1 MGQRGDGLS
10 LGSQPNG
17 QGRDSLGIAD
27 RSTSRGFFL
36 QLELPGSM
44 VASEQ
49 LDSYVETQGSESEH
63 SQQQGGSCFPSADLA
78 VTITCCHFPLYSISR
93 STVDP

>member
-17 QGRDSLGIAD
+17 RGRDSLGIAD

-49 LDSYVETQGSESEH
+49 LDS
-63 SQQQGGSCFPSADLA
+63 
-78 VTITCCHFPLYSISR
+78 
-93 STVDP
+93 

>member
-1 MGQRGDGLS
+1 MSKLYGIAHPPFCYAFGFRRAGIWMGQRGDGLS

-17 QGRDSLGIAD
+17 RGRDSLGIAD

-49 LDSYVETQGSESEH
+49 LDS
-63 SQQQGGSCFPSADLA
+63 
-78 VTITCCHFPLYSISR
+78 
-93 STVDP
+93 